1 MPRPDLR
8 DGRRKGCQSGV
19 AAPTIH
25 SMNTQPHAH
34 TPHIE
39 RLAEVVAL
47 PIGRWDVSG
56 RLVFCNTPYVL
67 WAGRPRE
74 VLLGHTLAELFGE
87 VAWNAARPAFER
99 AFAAGETTSYE
110 RLLTHAPHTPR
121 WARIQVFPDVEDG
134 VVTSVFTIATDI
146 HEDVVAREALIAA
159 RVRLDRFT
167 ENIPNPLIYL
177 DRDGV
182 IRFANKAYREA
193 CGKPPEA
200 LIDHHLAAVRGESVW
215 QEHRPHIERA
225 LSGETVHYSRLVE
238 GLTHGP
244 RWLRTSF
251 VPDFD
256 HDGSVLGLYTVT
268 IDVHDLTVAQE
279 QLRRSV
285 ERDALTDVLSR
296 RTMMSRIENALAE
309 PCLDPVALFFVDL
322 DGFKSV
328 NDEFGH
334 GEGDA
339 LLIRVGTALQSAVR
353 AEDAVGRFGGDE
365 FLVLATVRDA
375 AGAAA
380 LAQHLLDAIRGITTR
395 QALADR
401 VSASIGYALAP
412 QDTTQPMKLLQR
424 ADDAMYAAKRR
435 GKNRVMAAS
444 ALDSSAG

>member
-1 MPRPDLR
+1 MSDNA
-8 DGRRKGCQSGV
+8 S
-19 AAPTIH
+19 
-25 SMNTQPHAH
+25 PH
-34 TPHIE
+34 TTHIE

-47 PIGRWDVSG
+47 PIGRWDASG
-56 RLVFCNTPYVL
+56 RLVFCNTPYVQ

-99 AFAAGETTSYE
+99 AFARGETTSYE

-121 WARIQVFPDVEDG
+121 WARMQVFPDIEDG
-134 VVTSVFTIATDI
+134 VVVSVFTIATDI
-146 HEDVVAREALIAA
+146 HEDVIAREALIAA

-177 DRDGV
+177 DREGV
-182 IRFANKAYREA
+182 LRFANKAYREA
-193 CGKPPEA
+193 CGKPAEA
-200 LIDHHLAAVRGESVW
+200 IIDHHLRTVRGEAVW
-215 QEHRPHIERA
+215 LEHRPYIERA

-256 HDGSVLGLYTVT
+256 HDGTVLGLYTVT

-296 RTMMSRIENALAE
+296 RTMMARIDLALAA
-309 PCLDPVALFFVDL
+309 PSTVPVALFFVDL

-334 GEGDA
+334 GVGDE
-339 LLIRVGTALQSAVR
+339 LLVRVGAALQAGVR
-353 AEDAVGRFGGDE
+353 AVDAVGRFGGDE
-365 FLVLATVRDA
+365 FLVLAEVRDA
-375 AGAAA
+375 AGAEQ
-380 LAQHLLDAIRGITTR
+380 LAQHLLAAIRDAT
-395 QALADR
+395 ALGPLAGR

-412 QDTTQPMKLLQR
+412 ADATQPMRLLQR
-424 ADDAMYAAKRR
+424 ADEAMYAAKRM
-435 GKNRVMAAS
+435 GKNRVMHAVAAPP
-444 ALDSSAG
+444 GVRGV